1 MKNNNKNSRYFIQGN
16 NIIKETVVQSV
27 CANANIHETI
37 FNADS
42 NELTK
47 KSDIR
52 PIKGLH
58 NPELKVFYF
67 DNSEVLTRVT
77 VNSQLSFLS
86 TGKVNGSNDW
96 YPTFLAGE
104 GRKTEPT
111 YNWILRSD
119 HGEFLIIEN
128 YMRDLNVI
136 DKAYRLMNAKVLYAE
151 QDKKDVGVIH
161 TFAPPFPNIYEDG
174 KLCLG
179 NFKGWLNLDTPFAIR
194 NEILNTG
201 WNADLYRHRNYED
214 PTEDLTL
221 HSILRIPA
229 QQHNG
234 HGFLRTT
241 STQENIIASC
251 VMFPQLNQ

>member
-1 MKNNNKNSRYFIQGN
+1 MNNKNKNTRYFIQGN
-16 NIIKETVVQSV
+16 NIVRETIVQSV
-27 CANANIHETI
+27 CANANINEII
-37 FNADS
+37 FNAD
-42 NELTK
+42 NNKLTTETNL
-47 KSDIR
+47 R

-58 NPELKVFYF
+58 NPAEKVFYF
-67 DNSEVLTRVT
+67 DNLEVITKVT
-77 VNSQLSFLS
+77 VNRQLSFKS
-86 TGKVNGSNDW
+86 TGRVNGSNDW
-96 YPTFLAGE
+96 YPTFLSGE
-104 GRKTEPT
+104 DRKMEPM

-119 HGEFLIIEN
+119 HGEFIIIEN
-128 YMRDLNVI
+128 YMRDLNLV
-136 DKAYRLMNAKVLYAE
+136 DKAYRLANAKVLYTE
-151 QDKKDVGVIH
+151 QDKTDTGVVH

-201 WNADLYRHRNYED
+201 WNADLYRHRPYED
-214 PTEDLTL
+214 PTENLDLL
-221 HSILRIPA
+221 SVLRLPA

-241 STQENIIASC
+241 NATDNIIASC